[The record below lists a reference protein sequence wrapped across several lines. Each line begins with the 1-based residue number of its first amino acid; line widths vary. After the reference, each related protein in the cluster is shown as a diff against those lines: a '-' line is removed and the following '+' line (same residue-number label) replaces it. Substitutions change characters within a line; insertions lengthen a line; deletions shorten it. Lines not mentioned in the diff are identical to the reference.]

1 MYKTHIPIDLHCHS
15 THSDGSLTVEEVLN
29 LAKQNGGIYQALTD
43 HDTVDGINEARGIA
57 AKLDLNFI
65 AGVEISVTWQA
76 NTLIHIVGLG
86 VDEKSPQLLEQL
98 QLLRSSRLT
107 RGKRIGDNLAKA
119 GISGAFEGALAL
131 CKNPQALSRTHFSQ
145 FLVNNGHAK
154 PGKAFEKFL
163 APGKP
168 GYTPQIWASL
178 KDAVNWIT
186 QSGGV
191 AVIAHPGRYKFTRTK
206 LLKLIEEFKEYGG
219 QGIEVISSSHAPS
232 DEENIAQICKQTG
245 LFASVGSDFH
255 QEESYRI
262 IKPGRNRALPHSVEP
277 VFKLLGIDQ
286 QYY

>member
-15 THSDGSLTVEEVLN
+15 TYSDGSLTVEAVLN

-43 HDTVDGINEARGIA
+43 HDTVDGINEARSIA

-65 AGVEISVTWQA
+65 AGVEISVTWHA

-86 VDEKSPQLLEQL
+86 VDEKNPQLLEQL

-131 CKNPQALSRTHFSQ
+131 CKNPQSLSRTHFSQ

-206 LLKLIEEFKEYGG
+206 LLKLIDEFKEYGG

-245 LFASVGSDFH
+245 LFGSVGSDFH

>member
-15 THSDGSLTVEEVLN
+15 TYSDGSLTVEAVLN

-57 AKLDLNFI
+57 AKLDLNLI
-65 AGVEISVTWQA
+65 AGVEISVTWHA

-86 VDEKSPQLLEQL
+86 VDEKNPQLLEQL

-206 LLKLIEEFKEYGG
+206 LLKLIDEFKEYGG